1 MSTAVAPAE
10 LVKTKAA
17 AIKESSPIIQQAQ
30 ALQVVDEDSYQQADH
45 IRTTLKGAA
54 KKWSDRLEL
63 IIRPAR
69 QALDSL
75 YALNREITGPMEA
88 SVIITSNKMKAYKLA
103 EAERLRVEE
112 AKRVAEEAHIRREQ
126 EEAQA
131 KLDAAK
137 SKPVQRLMEQKI
149 EKLEEKL
156 EEVKEDVRVPVKAAG
171 SGTRTV
177 KVWEVSDMHKLL
189 IAVLAGD
196 IPEDVIE
203 IKTVTMN
210 DYFKGDTTPNKDAI
224 RTWPGI
230 KVRDEIQIVSKRGS
244 L

>member
-1 MSTAVAPAE
+1 MTATTPPAE

-17 AIKESSPIIQQAQ
+17 AIKESSPIIQRARE
-30 ALQVVDEDSYQQADH
+30 LEIIDDSSYEAADL
-45 IRTTLKGAA
+45 IRTTLKAGI

-69 QALDSL
+69 QALDGL
-75 YALNREITGPMEA
+75 YALNREITGPMETG
-88 SVIITSNKMKAYKLA
+88 VIITSNKMKAYKLA
-103 EAERLRVEE
+103 EAERLRLEE
-112 AKRVAEEAHIRREQ
+112 TKRLAEEIRIRREQ
-126 EEAQA
+126 EDVQA

-149 EKLEEKL
+149 EKLEGKL
-156 EEVKEDVRVPVKAAG
+156 EGIKEDVRVPVKAAG

-177 KVWEVSDMHKLL
+177 KVWEVEDWKKLL
-189 IAVLAGD
+189 GAILAGD

-203 IKTVTMN
+203 INTVTMN